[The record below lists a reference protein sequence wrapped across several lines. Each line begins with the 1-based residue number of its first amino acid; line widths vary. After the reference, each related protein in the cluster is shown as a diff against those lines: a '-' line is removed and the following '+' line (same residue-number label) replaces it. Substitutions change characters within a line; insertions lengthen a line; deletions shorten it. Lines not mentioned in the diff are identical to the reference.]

1 MRRKIAKR
9 KRKYILSKGAE
20 IVCDRWEKDLDFP
33 NDRYFVAKVDYLGW
47 HITSTDRD
55 ELSAYQGVIACFPSC
70 EGNPRTED
78 GE

>member
-9 KRKYILSKGAE
+9 KRRYILSKGAK
-20 IVCDRWEKDLDFP
+20 IVSEEKADGF
-33 NDRYFVAKVDYLGW
+33 FSVKVDYLGW
-47 HITSTDRD
+47 HISSGDWD

-70 EGNPRTED
+70 EEMPRAED